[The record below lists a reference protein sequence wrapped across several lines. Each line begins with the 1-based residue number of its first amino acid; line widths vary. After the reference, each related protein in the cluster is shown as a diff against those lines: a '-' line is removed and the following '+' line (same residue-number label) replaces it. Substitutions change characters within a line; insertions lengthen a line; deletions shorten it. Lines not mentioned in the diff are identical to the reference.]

1 MQEMNKNEWVY
12 KGNIRDLYKIATK
25 LEMDDQQPARF
36 IYRAPEI
43 SEPVAE
49 NVSLGY
55 KFATEHRVRCGKRFI
70 KIKRFGKTRRYWV
83 SKFMMTSTLTLN
95 DKWITNLGVDT
106 E

>member
-1 MQEMNKNEWVY
+1 MNNNEWVSRL
-12 KGNIRDLYKIATK
+12 NIEDLYKRGTE
-25 LEMDDQQPARF
+25 LENGTARF
-36 IYRAPEI
+36 VYHAPEI
-43 SEPVAE
+43 SEPFAQ